1 MIQNKEFFIED
12 ILKSDNF
19 KEFLEETNQHFFNL
33 KQESII
39 RNYLVRK
46 INESEN
52 FKNQRAFAEF
62 PREGLKR
69 VDLGIIN
76 ESLQESYLIEFKYNF
91 PLDLK
96 RNGNL
101 KNTINNNIN
110 DRTIN
115 GKKIDLLIL
124 IICEWKIDEYKKILS
139 DLNISSNLCNYQI
152 KKEYDWRKKMVTD
165 WDNNLNITYK
175 ALKVEINKPVKTIY
189 DFYLIKNV

>member
-62 PREGLKR
+62 PREGLKW

-175 ALKVEINKPVKTIY
+175 TLKVEINKPVKTIY

>member
-62 PREGLKR
+62 PREGLKW